1 MAEDNPLEVC
11 MGNHGGA
18 SLSVRSANPV
28 GGIERDG
35 DVLRGRI
42 GRWSRV
48 LVRTI
53 GVGGSSRVWVI
64 EPGPD
69 QNEIRFGDF
78 FVRGRFAIVDHSKN
92 ARKVEQIW
100 KKTPPEG

>member
-1 MAEDNPLEVC
+1 
-11 MGNHGGA
+11 MGHEGGA

-28 GGIERDG
+28 AGIQRDG

-42 GRWSRV
+42 TKWKRV

-53 GVGGSSRVWVI
+53 GVGGLSRLWII

-69 QNEIRFGDF
+69 ANEIRFGDF
-78 FVRGRFAIVDHSKN
+78 FVRGRFAIADQSNNV
-92 ARKVEQIW
+92 RKVEQIW
-100 KKTPPEG
+100 KRTPPE